1 MEFEKYQHIE
11 RLGTTT
17 VKNIDNGLCYIFP
30 KIDGTNSSL
39 WVNDD
44 GELQAGSRNRH
55 LSLDNDNACFLDWA
69 TKQKNI
75 KEFFDVNP
83 TLRLYGEWLVPHTL
97 RTYRDDAWRNFY
109 VFDVTHR
116 DCYINYE
123 SYSELLGMYNISY
136 ITPICIIENPSHE
149 KLMHCL
155 SENTFL
161 IKNGEGI
168 GEGIVIKRYDFV
180 NRHGDMKWAKIV
192 ANEFYEQ
199 KECRVKKIENKND
212 IEIRIVNQFVTASLV
227 EKEYS
232 KIEVECGWESKM
244 IPRLL
249 NTVFYCLITEESW
262 NFIKKFKNP
271 TIDYKRLINFTFAKV
286 KEIKHDLFR

>member
-1 MEFEKYQHIE
+1 
-11 RLGTTT
+11 
-17 VKNIDNGLCYIFP
+17 
-30 KIDGTNSSL
+30 
-39 WVNDD
+39 
-44 GELQAGSRNRH
+44 
-55 LSLDNDNACFLDWA
+55 
-69 TKQKNI
+69 
-75 KEFFDVNP
+75 
-83 TLRLYGEWLVPHTL
+83 
-97 RTYRDDAWRNFY
+97 
-109 VFDVTHR
+109 
-116 DCYINYE
+116 
-123 SYSELLGMYNISY
+123 MYNISY